1 MTPPDPTKDGF
12 IGSSGNTVPAN
23 GTSGYATGC
32 TFVHEDGGAG
42 TAFYVNEGTATS
54 CAFVTYTDLSTAERA
69 LLSATAGTA
78 AASKAVVLD
87 ASKDIA
93 GLNDVS
99 IGGTLTVVDAPVLT
113 AETAVGTITLTT
125 TKAPAGATA
134 GKDDPKYITITIG
147 ATDYVIPAWPL
158 A

>member
-1 MTPPDPTKDGF
+1 MTPPDPTAAGF

-32 TFVHEDGGAG
+32 TFVHTDGGEG
-42 TAFYVNEGTATS
+42 TAFYINEGTNAS
-54 CAFVTYTDLSTAERA
+54 CLFVAVAGLTAAQEA

-78 AASKAVVLD
+78 TASKAVVLD

-93 GLNDVS
+93 GLNDVG

-113 AETAVGTITLTT
+113 AETAVGSVTLTT
-125 TKAPAGATA
+125 TKAPAGATT
-134 GKDDPKYITITIG
+134 GKDDPKYITIKIG
-147 ATDYVIPAWPL
+147 ATSYVIPAWPL